1 MHFVKTFG
9 SKLNKKAT
17 KIQSNDFIFRLT
29 SKAFTHRNN
38 GNLNDKPIL
47 KFHKTWLFNVN
58 STFAT
63 KMLTKKC

>member
-1 MHFVKTFG
+1 MHFVKTLG

-38 GNLNDKPIL
+38 GNVNDKPIL
-47 KFHKTWLFNVN
+47 KFHKTLFV
-58 STFAT
+58 T
-63 KMLTKKC
+63 